1 MQKYILVAVAA
12 ILLAVPATG
21 SATPAE
27 PGAYV
32 TGFLGVSI
40 PRDAD
45 VTGTD
50 FFEGI
55 NFDDTVEF
63 DPGVYLGGSGGY
75 DFGLVR
81 LEGELS
87 YRYSEI
93 NTIAEQG
100 GTTYRNVDGNL
111 GVFAM
116 MFNGFFDLHN
126 ASPVTPYLGGG
137 IGFATLHLSNTYG
150 RDNLGKFIF
159 YGSGDDT
166 VFAYQGGA
174 GIEIAINRQLSM
186 DLGYR
191 YFAADDAEFDSHN
204 NIFSSMKFK
213 SHNAAVGIRVKF

>member
-1 MQKYILVAVAA
+1 MRKYMLIAVAA
-12 ILLAVPATG
+12 FLLGVPAIG

-40 PRDAD
+40 PRDSD
-45 VTGTD
+45 VTSLD
-50 FFEGI
+50 FE
-55 NFDDTVEF
+55 DQVEF

-93 NTIAEQG
+93 DTVTEQG
-100 GTTYRNVDGNL
+100 VAAPYRNIDGNL
-111 GVFAM
+111 GAFAT
-116 MFNGFFDLHN
+116 MFNGFLDLHN

-137 IGFATLHLSNTYG
+137 IGFATLHLSDTYR
-150 RDNLGKFIF
+150 RDSSGIL

-174 GIEIAINRQLSM
+174 GIDIAFNNRLSM

-191 YFAADDAEFDSHN
+191 YFATDDAEFDN
-204 NIFSSMKFK
+204 DIFSSMKFK
-213 SHNAAVGIRVKF
+213 SHNASVGIRVKF

>member
-1 MQKYILVAVAA
+1 MQKYMLIAVAA
-12 ILLAVPATG
+12 FLLGFPALG
-21 SATPAE
+21 SATTAE

-45 VTGTD
+45 VTGFD
-50 FFEGI
+50 
-55 NFDDTVEF
+55 FDDEVEF
-63 DPGVYLGGSGGY
+63 DPGIYLGGSGGY

-93 NTIAEQG
+93 DTIAEQG

-111 GVFAM
+111 GVFAT
-116 MFNGFFDLHN
+116 MFNCFLDLHN

-150 RDNLGKFIF
+150 RDNFGKFIF

-174 GIEIAINRQLSM
+174 GIEIAFNRQLSM

-191 YFAADDAEFDSHN
+191 YFATDDAEFDSHN
-204 NIFSSMKFK
+204 DIFSSMKFQ
-213 SHNAAVGIRVKF
+213 SHNASVGIRVKF